1 MGINAGGSFL
11 TRNSKTSRSATMYIN
26 IAHFCLVDVI
36 FLVMFI
42 LLSKKK
48 QAKFS
53 LYMKTHTLE
62 KNCKGTPFKRYI
74 AKPIEQISKFA
85 KTIAKT
91 DKKL

>member
-1 MGINAGGSFL
+1 MGIKAGGSFL
-11 TRNSKTSRSATMYIN
+11 TRNYKTSRSATVYIN
-26 IAHFCLVDVI
+26 IAHFCLVDGI

-53 LYMKTHTLE
+53 RYIITHTLE

-85 KTIAKT
+85 ETVAKT
-91 DKKL
+91 NNKL